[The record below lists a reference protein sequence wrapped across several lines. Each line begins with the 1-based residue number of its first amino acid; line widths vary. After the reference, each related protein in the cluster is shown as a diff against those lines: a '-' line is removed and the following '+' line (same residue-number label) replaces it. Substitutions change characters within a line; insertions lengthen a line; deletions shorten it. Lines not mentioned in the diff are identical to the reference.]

1 MNVNINPI
9 TNLPGKSYDYVNN
22 LGTNPIVLAVL
33 VLILI
38 VYYAVFSSIS
48 GDRPSLAGT
57 TMPSYGILET
67 VLWGVFIALLLLNAI
82 TYFYSLELDAT
93 IKNLFGEKPELDIR
107 VTGPALNSGVP
118 EIKIEKQV
126 FHIPGNTLDYSNAK
140 AVCNAYGANLA
151 TYNQIEKAYDK
162 GGEWCSYGW
171 SENQLALFPTQKKSY
186 EKLQETEGHE
196 NDCGRPGINGGYIDN
211 PNIQFGVNCFGYKPK
226 ITPGERQD
234 MAINKL
240 YPKSKSDLLFEKQVD
255 KWKNKLPQVQVA
267 PFNRQTWSRV

>member
-22 LGTNPIVLAVL
+22 VGANPIVLAILVL
-33 VLILI
+33 VLI
-38 VYYAVFSSIS
+38 VYYALFSSIS
-48 GDRPSLAGT
+48 SDRPSLAGT

-67 VLWGVFIALLLLNAI
+67 LLWGVFIALLLLNAI

-93 IKNLFGEKPELDIR
+93 INNLFGEKPELDIN
-107 VTGPALNSGVP
+107 VTGPGVDTSVP
-118 EIKIEKQV
+118 EIKIQKQV
-126 FHIPGNTLDYSNAK
+126 FHVPGNTLDYSNAK
-140 AVCNAYGANLA
+140 AVCKAYGANLA

-186 EKLQETEGHE
+186 EKLQKTAGHE

-211 PNIQFGVNCFGYKPK
+211 PNIKFGVNCFGYKPK
-226 ITPGERQD
+226 ITADEKQD
-234 MAINKL
+234 MAVNNL
-240 YPKSKSDLLFEKQVD
+240 YPKSKSEILFEKQVD